1 MGKSVST
8 PPVPDY
14 MAAAKE
20 QGQQNLQAAQ
30 AGSRLSNPN
39 MITPF
44 GTQTVTYGAP
54 TFDEAGYNRA
64 LQEYQKAPT
73 VDRGQFYQTG
83 GGSGDSGSDYT
94 YFDQAAYD
102 KALKSQGAAPDRNA
116 FMTGVGAPTVT
127 QQLTPTAQA
136 TLEAQQ
142 RVQQRLAE
150 LGGTA
155 MDNVQNTL
163 STPFV
168 PTSTEIRKDF
178 GGYGEVP
185 DASKFMAKTNVPLQY
200 SIDTSGA
207 VAMPINA
214 GTNAQELI
222 LQRLNPTLQ
231 AGDVSFRQQLA
242 NQGLAPGTEAYDK
255 AFRNREMSKN
265 DLYSQAAL
273 QGIGLDMSARQQAV
287 NELLG
292 LGTFANQAQLAG
304 AGLYNTATGQNFN
317 QGIQGQSLGYNQA
330 LNKAQFQNTA
340 QQQQLAQD
348 FAIRS
353 QPLQELA
360 AIMGGSQIQLP
371 QFSGYQPV
379 NVAASPTFNATQ
391 AQYQGQLAQANAQ
404 NAANSQAMQGL
415 FGLGAAGL
423 MAPAGT
429 FGGLLGAGAGA
440 GGLGAMASTLGAFSD
455 RRLKTNI
462 KQVGVADNGLNIYS
476 YNYVWGGPAQ
486 LGYMADEVEKIAP
499 HAVGESQGFKTVN
512 YGMI

>member
-20 QGQQNLQAAQ
+20 QGKQNLEAAQ
-30 AGSRLSNPN
+30 TSSRLSNPN
-39 MITPF
+39 MVTPF

-54 TFDEAGYNRA
+54 TFDQARYDADVAAYN
-64 LQEYQKAPT
+64 QKAGKINRN
-73 VDRGQFYQTG
+73 DFYQTG
-83 GGSGDSGSDYT
+83 GGAGDSGADYR

-102 KALKSQGAAPDRNA
+102 KALKAAGSAPDRSSY
-116 FMTGVGAPTVT
+116 MTQGAPTVT
-127 QQLTPTAQA
+127 QTLNANAQA
-136 TLEAQQ
+136 ALDAQQ
-142 RVQQRLAE
+142 RVQRRLAE

-155 MDNVQNTL
+155 MDNVQATL
-163 STPFV
+163 SQPFV
-168 PTSTEIRKDF
+168 PTTTEIQHDF
-178 GGYGEVP
+178 GGYGKVP
-185 DASKFMAKTNVPLQY
+185 NAADYMAKTTVPLQT

-222 LQRLNPTLQ
+222 LQRLNPTIQ

-242 NQGLAPGTEAYDK
+242 NQGLVPGTEAYDK

-265 DLYSQAAL
+265 DLYNQAAL
-273 QGIGLDMSARQQAV
+273 QGINLDLAARQQNV

-304 AGLYNTATGQNFN
+304 AGLYNQAMGQNFG

-348 FAIRS
+348 LALRS

-391 AQYQGQLAQANAQ
+391 AQYQGQLGAANAQ
-404 NAANSQAMQGL
+404 NAANSQLTQGL
-415 FGLGAAGL
+415 FQLGGAAL
-423 MAPAGT
+423 LAPTGT
-429 FGGLLGAGAGA
+429 FAGL
-440 GGLGAMASTLGAFSD
+440 FSD

-476 YNYVWGGPAQ
+476 YNYVWGGPTQ

-499 HAVGESQGFKTVN
+499 QAVGEAHGYKTVD

>member
-14 MAAAKE
+14 MALAKQ
-20 QGQQNLQAAQ
+20 QGQENLKASEAS
-30 AGSRLSNPN
+30 SRLSNPN

-44 GTQTVTYGAP
+44 GTQTITYGAP
-54 TFDEAGYNRA
+54 TFDEAGYNKA

-83 GGSGDSGSDYT
+83 GGAGDSGSDYT

-102 KALKSQGAAPDRNA
+102 KALKSRGAAPDRNA
-116 FMTGVGAPTVT
+116 FMTNVGAPTVT

-155 MDNVQNTL
+155 MDNVQATL

-185 DASKFMAKTNVPLQY
+185 DAADYMAKTSVPLQY
-200 SIDTSGA
+200 AIDTSGA

-242 NQGLAPGTEAYDK
+242 NQGLTPGTEAYDK

-265 DLYSQAAL
+265 DLYNQAAL
-273 QGIGLDMSARQQAV
+273 QGINLDLAARQQNV

-292 LGTFANQAQLAG
+292 LGNFANQAQLAG
-304 AGLYNTATGQNFN
+304 AGLYNQAMGQNFG

-348 FAIRS
+348 LALRS

-379 NVAASPTFNATQ
+379 NVGASPTFNATQ
-391 AQYQGQLAQANAQ
+391 AQYQGQLAQSNAQ
-404 NAANSQAMQGL
+404 NAANSQLMQGL

-423 MAPAGT
+423 MSPAGT
-429 FGGLLGAGAGA
+429 FKGLFG
-440 GGLGAMASTLGAFSD
+440 
-455 RRLKTNI
+455 
-462 KQVGVADNGLNIYS
+462 
-476 YNYVWGGPAQ
+476 
-486 LGYMADEVEKIAP
+486 
-499 HAVGESQGFKTVN
+499 
-512 YGMI
+512 

>member
-14 MAAAKE
+14 MALAKQ
-20 QGQQNLQAAQ
+20 QGIENLKASEAS
-30 AGSRLSNPN
+30 SRLSNPN

-44 GTQTVTYGAP
+44 GTQTITYGAP
-54 TFDEAGYNRA
+54 TFDQARYDTDLATYNQNVGKINRA
-64 LQEYQKAPT
+64 DY
-73 VDRGQFYQTG
+73 YQTG
-83 GGSGDSGSDYT
+83 GGAGDSGSDYS

-102 KALKSQGAAPDRNA
+102 KALKAAGSAPDRSGY
-116 FMTGVGAPTVT
+116 TTVGAPTVT
-127 QQLTPTAQA
+127 QTLNPNAQA
-136 TLEAQQ
+136 TIDAQQ
-142 RVQQRLAE
+142 RVQRRLAE

-155 MDNVQNTL
+155 MDNVQATL

-168 PTSTEIRKDF
+168 PTSTEIKKDF

-304 AGLYNTATGQNFN
+304 AGLYNQAMGQNFG

-330 LNKAQFQNTA
+330 LKKAQFQNTA

-348 FAIRS
+348 LALRS

-379 NVAASPTFNATQ
+379 NVAASPTFNAAQ
-391 AQYQGQLAQANAQ
+391 AQYQGQLGQANAQ
-404 NAANSQAMQGL
+404 NAANSQLTQGL
-415 FGLGAAGL
+415 FQLGGAALLAPTGTFGGAAGL
-423 MAPAGT
+423 
-429 FGGLLGAGAGA
+429 
-440 GGLGAMASTLGAFSD
+440 FSD

-462 KQVGVADNGLNIYS
+462 KQIGVADNGLNIYS
-476 YNYVWGGPAQ
+476 YNYVWGGPTH

-499 HAVGESQGFKTVN
+499 QAVGESQGFKTVN

>member
-20 QGQQNLQAAQ
+20 QGKQNLEAAQ

-44 GTQTVTYGAP
+44 GTQTITYGAP
-54 TFDEAGYNRA
+54 TFDQARYDADLAAYN
-64 LQEYQKAPT
+64 QKAGKINRK
-73 VDRGQFYQTG
+73 DFYQTG
-83 GGSGDSGSDYT
+83 GGAGDSGSDYS

-102 KALKSQGAAPDRNA
+102 KALKAAGSAPDKSA
-116 FMTGVGAPTVT
+116 YTTVGTPTVT
-127 QQLTPTAQA
+127 QTLNANAQA
-136 TLEAQQ
+136 ALDAQQ
-142 RVQQRLAE
+142 RVQRRLAE

-155 MDNVQNTL
+155 MDNVQNVL
-163 STPFV
+163 SQPFV
-168 PTSTEIRKDF
+168 PTSTEIKKDF
-178 GGYGEVP
+178 GGYGAVP
-185 DASKFMAKTNVPLQY
+185 EAADYMAKTEVPLQY

-222 LQRLNPTLQ
+222 LQRLNPTIQ
-231 AGDVSFRQQLA
+231 SGDVSFRQQLA
-242 NQGLAPGTEAYDK
+242 NQGLTPGTEAYDK

-273 QGIGLDMSARQQAV
+273 QGINLDLAARQQNV

-292 LGTFANQAQLAG
+292 LGNFANQAQLAG
-304 AGLYNTATGQNFN
+304 AGLYNQAMGQNFG

-348 FAIRS
+348 LALRS

-391 AQYQGQLAQANAQ
+391 AQYQGELAQSNAQ
-404 NAANSQAMQGL
+404 NAANSQLMQGL

-429 FGGLLGAGAGA
+429 FGGLFGAASAGNA
-440 GGLGAMASTLGAFSD
+440 AQNLTKFSD

-462 KQVGVADNGLNIYS
+462 KQIGTADNGLNVYS

-486 LGYMADEVEKIAP
+486 IGYMADEVENIAP
-499 HAVGESQGFKTVN
+499 QAIGEFNGYKTVN

>member
-30 AGSRLSNPN
+30 TSSRLSNPN

-44 GTQTVTYGAP
+44 GTQTITYGAP
-54 TFDEAGYNRA
+54 TFDEAAYNKA

-73 VDRGQFYQTG
+73 VDRSQFYQTG
-83 GGSGDSGSDYT
+83 GGSGDSGADYT

-102 KALKSQGAAPDRNA
+102 KALKSRGAAPDRNA
-116 FMTGVGAPTVT
+116 FMTGVGTPTIT

-142 RVQQRLAE
+142 RVQERLAQ
-150 LGGTA
+150 LGETA
-155 MDNVQNTL
+155 MGNVQATL
-163 STPFV
+163 SQPFV
-168 PTSTEIRKDF
+168 PTSTEIKKDF

-185 DASKFMAKTNVPLQY
+185 DASKFMAKTEVPLQY
-200 SIDTSGA
+200 AIDTSGA

-214 GTNAQELI
+214 GTNAQNLI
-222 LQRLNPTLQ
+222 LQRLNPTIQ

-242 NQGLAPGTEAYDK
+242 NQGLVPGTEAYDK

-265 DLYSQAAL
+265 DLYNQAAL
-273 QGIGLDMSARQQAV
+273 QGINLDLAARQQNI

-292 LGTFANQAQLAG
+292 LGNFANQAQLAG
-304 AGLYNTATGQNFN
+304 AGLYNQAMGQNFG

-348 FAIRS
+348 LALRS

-391 AQYQGQLAQANAQ
+391 AQYQGQLGAANAQ
-404 NAANSQAMQGL
+404 NAANSQLTQGL
-415 FGLGAAGL
+415 FQLGGAALLAPTGTFSGAAGL
-423 MAPAGT
+423 
-429 FGGLLGAGAGA
+429 
-440 GGLGAMASTLGAFSD
+440 FSD

-476 YNYVWGGPAQ
+476 YNYVWGGPTQ

-499 HAVGESQGFKTVN
+499 QAVGEAHGYKTVD